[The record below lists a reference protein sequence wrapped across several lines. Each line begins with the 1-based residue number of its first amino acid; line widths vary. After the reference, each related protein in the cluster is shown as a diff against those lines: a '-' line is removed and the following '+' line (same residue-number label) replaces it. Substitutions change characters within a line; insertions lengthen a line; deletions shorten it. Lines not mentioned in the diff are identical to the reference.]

1 MNARAL
7 VVLALLWAAAAL
19 AQGFGGLGGDAQGFE
34 TPKPGGALTFPADH
48 SAHKNFR
55 TEWWYVTA
63 NLKGADGAS
72 YGAQWTLFRHALEP
86 GAEKKGWDDR
96 TIWMG
101 HAAIT
106 SATTHLFAQT
116 MARGGVGQAGVEAA
130 PFRAFIDD
138 WRFEATDDTL
148 TKARLSARSADFSYV
163 LDLSSDRPP
172 VLEGD
177 KGYSRKSQ
185 QGQASYYYSQPFFT
199 VEGRLT
205 IHGRETRVTGQAW
218 MDREWSSQSLA
229 PDQTGWDWFAMHL
242 SSGEKLMLYRIRGGA
257 PYLFGNWISP
267 DGASQPL
274 AGNDISLEPLTQTTV
289 GARKIPTRW
298 RVRVKSRGF
307 DVETTPL
314 NVQSWMGTTIPYW
327 EGPISFAGSQNGDGY
342 LEMTGY

>member
-1 MNARAL
+1 MNAKIIA
-7 VVLALLWAAAAL
+7 VLACLWPVAAL
-19 AQGFGGLGGDAQGFE
+19 AQGFGGLGVDAQGFE
-34 TPKPGGALTFPADH
+34 TPKPGGTFAFPADH
-48 SAHKNFR
+48 GAHKTFR

-63 NLKGADGAS
+63 NLTGADGAS

-86 GAEKKGWDDR
+86 GAGKGWDDR

-106 SATTHLFAQT
+106 SATEHLFAQT
-116 MARGGVGQAGVEAA
+116 MARGGVGQAGVEAT

-138 WRFEATDDTL
+138 WRFEANAAL
-148 TKARLSARSADFSYV
+148 SKASLSARSADFSYD
-163 LDLSSDRPP
+163 LDLSSDRPL
-172 VLEGD
+172 VLQGEN
-177 KGYSRKSQ
+177 GYSRKSE

-205 IHGRETRVTGQAW
+205 IHGRETKVTGRAW

-229 PDQTGWDWFAMHL
+229 PDQTGWDWFSMHL
-242 SSGEKLMLYRIRGGA
+242 SSGEKLMLYRIRGAA
-257 PYLFGNWISP
+257 PYLLGNWISP
-267 DGASQPL
+267 DGATQPL
-274 AGNDISLEPLTQTTV
+274 VGNDISLEPLTQTAV

-327 EGPISFAGSQNGDGY
+327 EGPISFAGSQSGVGY